1 MFAFV
6 DTSIFSKESMVDG
19 QIRGSELL
27 TIDYWLIQYIVRFMI
42 LGFYNCECLLFVK
55 LSVMA
60 GYFKLLLLVVIVII
74 LFTEFTIYCA
84 FLASMI
90 CLHFSVHWL
99 IDNSWMDEVLIWNM
113 QWILTLFFTCY
124 LFNLMR
130 LIRPLFNYSSTINKP
145 NKCKSS
151 LWIMDNSEY
160 DVRYWVLLDY

>member
-60 GYFKLLLLVVIVII
+60 GYFLSYCYCYYSIYWIYNLLCIPGLDDMSSFFGAL
-74 LFTEFTIYCA
+74 TQT
-84 FLASMI
+84 
-90 CLHFSVHWL
+90 HWQL
-99 IDNSWMDEVLIWNM
+99 MDGWSSYM
-113 QWILTLFFTCY
+113 KWILTLFFTCY